1 MRQEAHVSIALAL
14 TALAFPLDEV
24 EPHHHGRQH
33 RDKEHERQDEIE
45 ESRGAA
51 EISPHERRHPE
62 HQYQQ
67 VNHKIDTL

>member
-24 EPHHHGRQH
+24 EPHHHGIH
-33 RDKEHERQDEIE
+33 DHDKEHEWQDKVKER
-45 ESRGAA
+45 RGAS
-51 EISPHERRHPE
+51 EVRPHERRNPE